1 MRCEPHLRVLD
12 GGVVG
17 LRRPTRVA
25 TDAADGVRELALT
38 RFDGRDAL
46 GQLESK
52 SPQLLLGGDADRA
65 QALVLGL
72 DRDRLVL
79 LLAEQGHASM
89 ICAGRSFS
97 CFGLR
102 GALEA
107 LFRASATDDLLALAE
122 AEPGLLDAKR
132 LPELL
137 QTFVELLDLALN
149 GRVEPLGE
157 ALPELLALLRDALDL
172 DM

>member
-25 TDAADGVRELALT
+25 TDAADGVRELALA
-38 RFDGRDAL
+38 RLDGRDAL
-46 GQLESK
+46 RQLESK

-79 LLAEQGHASM
+79 RFAEQGHASM

-107 LFRASATDDLLALAE
+107 LFRASTTDDLLALAE

-137 QTFVELLDLALN
+137 QTCRRA
-149 GRVEPLGE
+149 P
-157 ALPELLALLRDALDL
+157 
-172 DM
+172 